1 MWTDLRDLDRLTAST
16 RLLRKCGFSSR
27 SAIHPAQVPVI
38 DVFTPSE
45 EELETARQ
53 LVDEYDQALA
63 QGRGAI
69 RDEQGKTIDEAVVR
83 RARILL
89 GHLRV

>member
-1 MWTDLRDLDRLTAST
+1 MAST

-38 DVFTPSE
+38 NEVFTPSE

-63 QGRGAI
+63 KGRGAI
-69 RDEQGKTIDEAVVR
+69 RDEQGRTIEEAEVR